1 MNSGRILDDT
11 YKVLELR
18 ECLMELDDVERHIG
32 KQIKMLRM
40 AQKISQKELAKQMDI
55 TYQQVQKYETGLNRI
70 SVSRLWQICNIF
82 SITPN
87 FLFENVLDVSAKS
100 HSPSDLIPNNV
111 ATSQD
116 IKLMLAFKNIDDGDN
131 RNLMI
136 KLCEAFSN

>member
-1 MNSGRILDDT
+1 
-11 YKVLELR
+11 
-18 ECLMELDDVERHIG
+18 MELDDIERHIG

-40 AQKISQKELAKQMDI
+40 AQKMSQKDLAKKMDI

-87 FLFENVLDVSAKS
+87 FLFENVLDVSS
-100 HSPSDLIPNNV
+100 NLHSPGDLIPNNV

-116 IKLMLAFKNIDDGDN
+116 IKLMLAFKTIDDGDK

-136 KLCEAFSN
+136 KLCEALAS

>member
-1 MNSGRILDDT
+1 
-11 YKVLELR
+11 
-18 ECLMELDDVERHIG
+18 MELDDVERHIG

-40 AQKISQKELAKQMDI
+40 AQKMSQKDLAKKMDI

-82 SITPN
+82 LITPN
-87 FLFENVLDVSAKS
+87 FLFENVLDVSEKS
-100 HSPSDLIPNNV
+100 HAPGDLIPNNV

-116 IKLMLAFKNIDDGDN
+116 IKLMLAFKSIEDGDK

-136 KLCEAFSN
+136 KLCEAFTR

>member
-1 MNSGRILDDT
+1 
-11 YKVLELR
+11 
-18 ECLMELDDVERHIG
+18 MELDDVEKHIG

-40 AQKISQKELAKQMDI
+40 ANKMSQKDLAKTMGI

-82 SITPN
+82 LITPN
-87 FLFENVLDVSAKS
+87 LLFENVLDVSKKS
-100 HSPSDLIPNNV
+100 HEPGDLIPNNV

-116 IKLMLAFKNIDDGDN
+116 IKLMLAFKNIDDGDK

-136 KLCEAFSN
+136 KLCEAFAS

>member
-1 MNSGRILDDT
+1 MKCWNW
-11 YKVLELR
+11 R

-87 FLFENVLDVSAKS
+87 FLFENVLDVSTKS